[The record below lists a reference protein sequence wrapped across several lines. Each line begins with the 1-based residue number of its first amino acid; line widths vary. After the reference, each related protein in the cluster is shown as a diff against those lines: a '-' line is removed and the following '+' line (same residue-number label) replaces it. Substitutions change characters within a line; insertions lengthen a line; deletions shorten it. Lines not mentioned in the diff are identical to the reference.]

1 MGKWSQVRCNCPNR
15 IPLPNSSLRHQPYR
29 NCPHKKLSNR
39 QKREIKIWQ
48 ENIESMYECGHR
60 DGMLVQ
66 LYPGEIIKLGF
77 VIKRVFKNDLTFE
90 VYPKVGNWR
99 NYFSNG
105 LAEELRISPLE
116 AELWLMEVAEL
127 EKAFSQQ
134 GNLPYS
140 QVQKL
145 ISILYKREVRS
156 VENLRQQLETAKIVP
171 FLQNIDL
178 ELQSPDVSL
187 EEQFGVLKD
196 TIALCQAAIKTGNSI
211 ELLW

>member
-15 IPLPNSSLRHQPYR
+15 IPLPNSSLRDRPYR

-60 DGMLVQ
+60 NGMLVQ
-66 LYPGEIIKLGF
+66 LYPGKIIKLGF

-90 VYPKVGNWR
+90 IYPKVGDWR
-99 NYFSNG
+99 NYFSDG

-127 EKAFSQQ
+127 EKAFSWQ

-145 ISILYKREVRS
+145 ISILYKREARS
-156 VENLRQQLETAKIVP
+156 VEILRQRLLGSIDDYNFSRVVP
-171 FLQNIDL
+171 FL
-178 ELQSPDVSL
+178 
-187 EEQFGVLKD
+187 
-196 TIALCQAAIKTGNSI
+196 
-211 ELLW
+211 